1 MTTTA
6 DRTAQPPSEHVM
18 LRPQGLPSIYVE
30 GLNQIQ
36 VGFPN
41 SRLTLYSFSE
51 RNLVNSAQETR
62 HLACELVLPTSSLI
76 EMAQIILKSLY
87 EHKAQLEA
95 AKSEWIVK
103 LDAVTNSIQ
112 APESSNAG

>member
-1 MTTTA
+1 MTTDNTA
-6 DRTAQPPSEHVM
+6 SPLNSTVHSTVRPLGPPT
-18 LRPQGLPSIYVE
+18 LYVE
-30 GLNQIQ
+30 GLHQIM

-41 SRLTLYSFSE
+41 SRLTLYSSSE
-51 RNLVNSAQETR
+51 RDLASPLQENR

-87 EHKAQLEA
+87 ENKAQLEA

-112 APESSNAG
+112 APASSIAG